1 MTTISRKKLARPL
14 KRVGR
19 AIQLA
24 ALKRVD
30 PLEAARLTHRETRH
44 ARNRRFLKEYVAPGG
59 IGAEVGV
66 FWAHFSEVL
75 LREFK
80 PARLYLV
87 DPWDLLHGETF
98 RFISPYTLD
107 GKLTTATAM
116 ARAQRLARRHPRKVS
131 VERCFSVDFFNGF
144 EDAHFDWVYLDAAHT
159 YPEVKA
165 DLAAIW
171 PKLKPGGV
179 LLGDDYY
186 VRKDGSDN
194 GTKSVVDEFVEQNGL
209 ELITERRPQFVIHK
223 PG

>member
-1 MTTISRKKLARPL
+1 MS
-14 KRVGR
+14 
-19 AIQLA
+19 
-24 ALKRVD
+24 
-30 PLEAARLTHRETRH
+30 HRETRH
-44 ARNRRFLKEYVAPGG
+44 ARNRRFLKDYVAPGG

-75 LREFK
+75 LRDFK

-116 ARAQRLARRHPRKVS
+116 ARAQRLARRHPRRVS
-131 VERCFSVDFFNGF
+131 VERSFSVDFFDGF
-144 EDAHFDWVYLDAAHT
+144 EDGHFDWVYLDAAHT

-171 PKLKPGGV
+171 PRLKPGGV

-186 VRKDGSDN
+186 VRKDGDDN
-194 GTKSVVDEFVEQNGL
+194 GTKRAADEFVAQHGL
-209 ELITERRPQFVIHK
+209 ELIAERRAQFVIRK
-223 PG
+223 PA